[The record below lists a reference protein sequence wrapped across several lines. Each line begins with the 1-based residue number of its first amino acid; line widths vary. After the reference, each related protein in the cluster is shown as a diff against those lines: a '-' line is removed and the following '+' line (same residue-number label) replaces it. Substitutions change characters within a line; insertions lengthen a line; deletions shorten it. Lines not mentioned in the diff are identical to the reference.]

1 MVKRLLCI
9 AVIFLVCLTCIRFS
23 MGVTASIST
32 TELAVYITEN
42 SKTSSTIKEIV
53 QEYATLIQKT
63 NAILDTFKLDE
74 VAKFLEEWESGN
86 VVGNTITSLLA
97 FIVRFVSG
105 TATLTAMGGLLA
117 VVLVQY
123 GLPLLLDVLAD
134 LAMILEIISW
144 LIFGASLPT

>member
-1 MVKRLLCI
+1 
-9 AVIFLVCLTCIRFS
+9 

-86 VVGNTITSLLA
+86 AVGNTITALLA
-97 FIVRFVSG
+97 FVVRFISG